1 MSPRHQSSEASLSA
15 TASSTASN
23 ACRLAWMSETTA
35 TFIGPGPSNGA
46 APLLVGFPG
55 LGTAVLGQVLD
66 ALAGAPLRVVV
77 LHRVDQLAHE
87 ARREVHARDDHARHL
102 LGLDLMVDPGEGHRE
117 LVVGVADV
125 REVRVYASHDL
136 GREMNVYVAL
146 GAWVLVVHR
155 ASIATCSTEVAETVW
170 RRRGGARIGPVS
182 HPGRGAPPPA
192 HKIIARELHHHR
204 DRPARGRARPRRRA
218 CRQRS
223 FAS

>member
-35 TFIGPGPSNGA
+35 TFIGHRPSNGA

-87 ARREVHARDDHARHL
+87 ARGEVDAGYDHAGNL
-102 LGLDLMVDPGEGHRE
+102 LRLDLVVDTGERDGE

-125 REVRVYASHDL
+125 GEVRVDAPHDL
-136 GREMNVYVAL
+136 GGQVDVYVAL
-146 GAWVLVVHR
+146 GA
-155 ASIATCSTEVAETVW
+155 
-170 RRRGGARIGPVS
+170 
-182 HPGRGAPPPA
+182 
-192 HKIIARELHHHR
+192 
-204 DRPARGRARPRRRA
+204 
-218 CRQRS
+218 
-223 FAS
+223 

>member
-87 ARREVHARDDHARHL
+87 ARREVHTRDDHARHL
-102 LGLDLMVDPGEGHRE
+102 LGLDLMIDPGEGHRE

-125 REVRVYASHDL
+125 GEVRVYASHDL

-146 GAWVLVVHR
+146 GAWVLIVHR
-155 ASIATCSTEVAETVW
+155 ASIATSPTEVAETAW
-170 RRRGGARIGPVS
+170 GALYRCPGLDCLAPRRGV
-182 HPGRGAPPPA
+182 PPQT
-192 HKIIARELHHHR
+192 HKIIDRELHDHR
-204 DRPARGRARPRRRA
+204 DRPARGRACPRRRA
-218 CRQRS
+218 GR
-223 FAS
+223 